1 MKLEDKQNSCE
12 TVNGTFYSV
21 LQKNEWQAINQHGL
35 KDTLQWLENL
45 FLEYFQTIYKSIF

>member
-1 MKLEDKQNSCE
+1 MKPEDKQNFCE

-21 LQKNEWQAINQHGL
+21 PQKNEWQAISHHGL

-45 FLEYFQTIYKSIF
+45 FVEYFQTLPSI